1 MKLESLLEKE
11 LTDSIEAK
19 YTGIITI
26 QTTFSE
32 DYDLVHNSLELFNV
46 DLVYDRLS
54 NYQNLAKSRKQLIMY
69 LINDK
74 NLSSNA
80 AAKIAYGIQDL
91 GFKLAAIYN
100 YLASVNDVFEELGE
114 KYFDISYKI
123 TYKDKDVFSLH
134 GIETDLY
141 KQLNNLF
148 HNTKALVKWKLNVK

>member
-19 YTGIITI
+19 YTGTITI

-32 DYDLVHNSLELFNV
+32 DYDLVHDSLELLNA

-54 NYQNLAKSRKQLIMY
+54 NYQDLAKSRKQLIMY

-74 NLSSNA
+74 NLGSNT
-80 AAKIAYGIQDL
+80 AAKVAYEIQDL
-91 GFKLAAIYN
+91 GFKLAVIYN
-100 YLASVNDVFEELGE
+100 YLASANDVFEELGE

-123 TYKDKDVFSLH
+123 TYKNEDIFSLH
-134 GIETDLY
+134 GIETNLY

-148 HNTKALVKWKLNVK
+148 HNTKALVK